1 MSTPCTQ
8 GENIS
13 ELKTKQALNNQS
25 LVTMNDK
32 LDSIETK
39 LDKFIESAE
48 QKFAGKW
55 IEKVFIFIMSIVG
68 TAIIGG
74 ILALILK

>member
-1 MSTPCTQ
+1 MNTPCIQ

-13 ELKTKQALNNQS
+13 ELKTQQALNNQS

-32 LDSIETK
+32 LDSIESK

-48 QKFAGKW
+48 HKFAGKW

>member
-8 GENIS
+8 GDNIS
-13 ELKTKQALNNQS
+13 ELKTQQALNNQS

-55 IEKVFIFIMSIVG
+55 IEKIFIFIMSIVG